1 MTPSQFIESKAEEI
15 FKLIGAASSR
25 LVIAL
30 VKRRLGV
37 AALTDISAAL
47 EKAAAESRVLLQY
60 MRTIKEK

>member
-15 FKLIGAASSR
+15 FALIGQASGT
-25 LVIAL
+25 LVTAL

-37 AALTDISAAL
+37 RSLTIINSAL

-60 MRTIKEK
+60 MKTIKEK